1 MPLRF
6 SNKKEVFMVKKVFN
20 NTLKTFEILMRA
32 VRGIDYRTL
41 NTFILKTNGLQE
53 IDDILLEVSKCLKG
67 ILDYELFGFVIKQ
80 DDSLNVW
87 IDPRA
92 YKDYFINIIE
102 NDFNC
107 RDIKNVHYFN
117 TINDGVPPADDTYNM
132 LSFKVMDNGH
142 IARLYLMPRKKILSH
157 HNEILGIITETLRIS
172 LENFF
177 NTKKLQN
184 DALLDPLTGCLNR
197 RALYNYLDHDIAI
210 TQRYKGNLSIIMFD
224 IDHFKKV
231 NDTYGHQAGDIVLKE
246 VVKSALAAIRKSDYL
261 ARYGGE
267 EFVLVLPNT
276 DSYNAANLAERLR
289 TIVESQMIN
298 VGERAINIT
307 SSFGVATLRNGY
319 DRDHLIQEADE
330 MLYNAKSSGRNKVCI
345 AEDQNKPA

>member
-1 MPLRF
+1 
-6 SNKKEVFMVKKVFN
+6 MVKKVFS
-20 NTLKTFEILMRA
+20 NTLKTFEIIMKA

-41 NTFILKTNGLQE
+41 NIFILKTNGLQE
-53 IDDILLEVSKCLKG
+53 INDILLEVSKCLKS

-107 RDIKNVHYFN
+107 KNIKNVHYFN
-117 TINDGVPPADDTYNM
+117 TINDDVPPTDDTYNM

-157 HNEILGIITETLRIS
+157 HNEILNIITETLRIS

-177 NTKKLQN
+177 NTKKLEN
-184 DALLDPLTGCLNR
+184 EALLDPLTGCLNR
-197 RALYNYLDHDIAI
+197 RALYNYLDHDIAV

-224 IDHFKKV
+224 IDYFKNV

-246 VVKSALAAIRKSDYL
+246 IVKSTLASIRKSDYL

-267 EFVLVLPNT
+267 EFILVLPNA
-276 DSYNAANLAERLR
+276 DSYNAVNLAERIR
-289 TIVESQMIN
+289 TTIETQMIN
-298 VGERAINIT
+298 IGERTISIT
-307 SSFGVATLRNGY
+307 SSFGVATLKDGY
-319 DRDHLIQEADE
+319 ERDYLIQEADE

-345 AEDQNKPA
+345 AAK

>member
-1 MPLRF
+1 
-6 SNKKEVFMVKKVFN
+6 MVKKVFN
-20 NTLKTFEILMRA
+20 NTLKTFEIIMKAL
-32 VRGIDYRTL
+32 RGIDYRTL

-53 IDDILLEVSKCLKG
+53 IDDILLEVAKCLKG

-102 NDFNC
+102 NDFDC
-107 RDIKNVHYFN
+107 RNIKNVHYFN
-117 TINDGVPPADDTYNM
+117 TINDDVSPADDTYNM

-157 HNEILGIITETLRIS
+157 HKEILEIITEALRIS

-177 NTKKLQN
+177 NTKKLEN
-184 DALLDPLTGCLNR
+184 EALLDPLTGCHNR
-197 RALYNYLDHDIAI
+197 RALYNYLDHDIAV
-210 TQRYKGNLSIIMFD
+210 TQRYKGDLSIIMFD
-224 IDHFKKV
+224 IDHFKNV

-246 VVKSALAAIRKSDYL
+246 VVKSAIASIRKSDYL

-267 EFVLVLPNT
+267 EFILVLPNT
-276 DSYNAANLAERLR
+276 DSYNAAILAERLR
-289 TIVESQMIN
+289 ATIESQMVNI
-298 VGERAINIT
+298 GERAISIT
-307 SSFGVATLRNGY
+307 SSFGVATLRDGS
-319 DRDHLIQEADE
+319 DRDGLIQEADE
-330 MLYNAKSSGRNKVCI
+330 MLYNAKSSGRNRVCI
-345 AEDQNKPA
+345 AAE